1 MKFDPTPYHIWN
13 VENSNGENTCG
24 ERSKE
29 NFRLKFEFSTDINF
43 ENIPRNRILSMRL
56 VESCYRISKVIQFRI
71 VRPELRPFLVPEKER
86 IQANSGLD
94 RFSMNERKTE

>member
-24 ERSKE
+24 ER
-29 NFRLKFEFSTDINF
+29 NFILKFEFSTDTNF

-86 IQANSGLD
+86 IQDWIGSL
-94 RFSMNERKTE
+94 